1 MMMRYMCNVVC
12 FDLDDTLYKEINY
25 LEAAYKIIAEEVF
38 GEQMETYFH
47 QMLSWYY
54 SKDDVFQRVV
64 DLSPKKISKNDLLD
78 IYRYGVHNLPLS
90 LEVRNVLDELEAKG
104 YNLGLIT
111 DGRTLTQRN
120 KISALGLFDYFKEE
134 DIVISEEFGSEK
146 PSLLN
151 YKYFM
156 NRYPNFRFYYVGD
169 NPKKDFVGAN
179 QLGWETI
186 CLIDDG
192 SNIHKQEFD
201 SLDSSYQPKY
211 KIHKFP
217 ELLNII

>member
-1 MMMRYMCNVVC
+1 MMRSMSNVLC

-25 LEAAYKIIAEEVF
+25 LKAAYKIIAKEAF
-38 GEQMETYFH
+38 GEQMEIYYN

-54 SKDDVFQRVV
+54 SKEDVFQRVV
-64 DLSPKKISKNDLLD
+64 EISPQNINKDDLLD
-78 IYRYGVHNLPLS
+78 IYRYGVHNLS
-90 LEVRNVLDELEAKG
+90 LPIEIHSVLDELKERKC
-104 YNLGLIT
+104 NLGLIT
-111 DGRTLTQRN
+111 DGRSLTQRN

-134 DIVISEEFGSEK
+134 NIVISEEFGSEK
-146 PSLLN
+146 PSLSN

-156 NRYPNFRFYYVGD
+156 NRYPNYLFYYVGD
-169 NPKKDFVGAN
+169 NPKKDYVGAN